1 VTLQPPAG
9 AAARWPAEIA
19 PRGPRRAPAPAVR
32 RSRSAPHAR
41 ALPSGVPVDW
51 IAVSLV
57 GLGLVLLGTVPSTLL
72 THLKIHYVST
82 GGAFY
87 EKFHPSTWVFI
98 LALGVILL
106 RDGRPAHELDR
117 IIARAPLVLPYAFAI
132 LLVVVQSIVLHRP
145 VTSAVDT
152 FVVPLLAFCI
162 LCGLS
167 PAQRTPLV
175 WTIHL
180 LILLNVLLG
189 YFEYFSGHRL
199 IPLPVAPA
207 GAENPAL
214 LAEWRSTALLG
225 HPLSASAL
233 VGAYTLALLF
243 RPSLVPAAAL
253 RIPLTFLCLGSLFC
267 FGGRTALV
275 MVLLGAGTLAAV
287 TGIRA
292 FRGLRVPL
300 GWVIVATCVAFLL
313 LAGIFALI
321 AAGFLDKMLLRFSS
335 DNGSALARLTSL
347 QLLASLDWNEVLLGA
362 EPARVDSLQ
371 LLLGIRVGIEDFWI
385 ACIAQYGL
393 ICTVLLTI
401 GLGGFLAEVLRR
413 CHPAARAHV
422 LFLIVIAAASVSFS
436 VKNVTL
442 TQHVCMMLLLLARDR
457 TAAVRPARAAVA
469 RAARLA
475 ARPADA

>member
-1 VTLQPPAG
+1 VTPQLPAR
-9 AAARWPAEIA
+9 AVARWPAGIA
-19 PRGPRRAPAPAVR
+19 PRGPGRAAAAAGRRPPQAPRPQ
-32 RSRSAPHAR
+32 
-41 ALPSGVPVDW
+41 ALPAGIPIDW
-51 IAVSLV
+51 MVVSLV
-57 GLGLVLLGTVPSTLL
+57 CLALVLLSTVPSTLL
-72 THLKIHYVST
+72 TQLKIHYVKT

-87 EKFHPSTWVFI
+87 EKFHPSTWIFI
-98 LALGVILL
+98 LAFGATLL
-106 RDGRPAHELDR
+106 RDGAPVRELDR
-117 IIARAPLVLPYAFAI
+117 MIARAPLVLPYAFAI

-152 FVVPLLAFCI
+152 FIVPLLAFCI
-162 LCGLS
+162 LRSLS
-167 PAQRTPLV
+167 PAQRAPLV
-175 WTIHL
+175 WSIHL

-199 IPLPVAPA
+199 IPLPVNPA
-207 GAENPAL
+207 EAANPAL

-233 VGAYTLALLF
+233 VGAYTLALVF
-243 RPSLVPAAAL
+243 RPSLVPSAAL
-253 RIPLTFLCLGSLFC
+253 RIPLTLLCLGSLFC

-275 MVLLGAGTLAAV
+275 MVMLGIGTLAAV
-287 TGIRA
+287 TGVRV
-292 FRGLRVPL
+292 FRGMRLPL
-300 GWVIVATCVAFLL
+300 GWVIIGTCCAFLL
-313 LAGIFALI
+313 VAGVFALV
-321 AAGFLDKMLLRFSS
+321 AAGVLDKMLLRFSS
-335 DNGSALARLTSL
+335 DNGSAAARLTSL

-362 EPARVDSLQ
+362 EPARIESLQ

-401 GLGGFLAEVLRR
+401 GLGCFLAEVLRR

-422 LFLIVIAAASVSFS
+422 MFLVVIAAASVSFS

-457 TAAVRPARAAVA
+457 AAAVRPARAA
-469 RAARLA
+469 RAPRPA
-475 ARPADA
+475 ARPVDA

>member
-1 VTLQPPAG
+1 VTLQPPAD
-9 AAARWPAEIA
+9 AATRWPVTIA
-19 PRGPRRAPAPAVR
+19 PPAPRRAPAPAVR
-32 RSRSAPHAR
+32 RSRTAPRAR
-41 ALPSGVPVDW
+41 PRPAGLPIDW

-57 GLGLVLLGTVPSTLL
+57 GLALILLGTVPSTLL
-72 THLKIHYVST
+72 THLKIHYVTT

-98 LALGVILL
+98 LAFGATLL
-106 RDGRPAHELDR
+106 RDGTPVRELDR
-117 IIARAPLVLPYAFAI
+117 MIARAPLVLLYAFAI
-132 LLVVVQSIVLHRP
+132 FVVLVQSIVLHRP

-162 LCGLS
+162 LRGLS
-167 PAQRTPLV
+167 AEQRAPLV
-175 WTIHL
+175 WCIHL

-199 IPLPVAPA
+199 IPLPVGPA

-233 VGAYTLALLF
+233 VGAYTLALVF

-253 RIPLTFLCLGSLFC
+253 RIPLTLLCLGSLFC

-275 MVLLGAGTLAAV
+275 MVLLGIGTLAAV
-287 TGIRA
+287 EGVRVL
-292 FRGLRVPL
+292 RGMRVSL
-300 GWVIVATCVAFLL
+300 GWVIVATCGTFLL
-313 LAGIFALI
+313 VAGVFALFEV
-321 AAGFLDKMLLRFSS
+321 GFLDRMLLRFSS

-347 QLLASLDWNEVLLGA
+347 QLLGSLDWNEVLLGA
-362 EPARVDSLQ
+362 EPARIDSLQ

-393 ICTVLLTI
+393 ICTALLTI
-401 GLGGFLAEVLRR
+401 GLGCFLAEVLRR

-422 LFLIVIAAASVSFS
+422 LFLVVIAAASVSFS

-442 TQHVCMMLLLLARDR
+442 TQHVCMMLLLLACDR
-457 TAAVRPARAAVA
+457 ATTIHPARATA

-475 ARPADA
+475 ARPVNA